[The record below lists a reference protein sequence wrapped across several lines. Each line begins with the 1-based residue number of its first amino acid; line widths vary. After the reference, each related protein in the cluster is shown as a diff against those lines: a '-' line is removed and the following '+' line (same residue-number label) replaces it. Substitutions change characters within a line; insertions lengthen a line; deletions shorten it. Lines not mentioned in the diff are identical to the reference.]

1 MHTKGDFAIIKMTF
15 YGQLNKKIGECVMD
29 LFDVLALVGGLSL
42 FLFGMNL
49 MGNSLEKKAGSKLKE
64 ILGKMT
70 DNPAKGFLLG
80 LVVTSIIQS
89 SSATTVMLVGFVNS
103 GIMTLHQAVGPI
115 MGANVGTTITSW
127 ILSLTAIK
135 GGGFLDLLKPDSF
148 VPVLALIGI
157 YLLMFSKKNKSK
169 DTAMILLGF
178 ATLMTGMSA
187 MSDAV
192 AGLKEVPEFTNI
204 LTLFS
209 NPVLGVLAGAV
220 LTAIIQSS
228 SASVGILQAISTTG
242 AITFGTAIPVI
253 MGMAIGTCI
262 TALLSS
268 IGANKN
274 AKRTTLVHLYFNI
287 FGTIAALVL
296 FYSANA
302 VFKFDF
308 FDDTVSEVGIAVVNT
323 AYKVFCVI
331 MWAPMLGIL
340 EKMATKSIKDTDEKE
355 KYEMLDE
362 RLLATPALAIDRCRS
377 VTLSMAEI
385 AVQSVKDAISL
396 LGNYD
401 EKLGEKVVQ
410 AEKKTDKYEDK
421 LGTYLVK
428 ISSLELTDEDSAE
441 AAMLLHVIGDIE
453 RIADHALNVLESAQ
467 EIDEKKLDFSEE
479 CKQELGRII
488 GAVGEIIDHSYSAFT
503 ENDLDQAKLVEPLEQ
518 VVDDLQDVLKARHIK
533 RLQKGECTVELG
545 FVLSD
550 LLRNFE
556 RISDH
561 CSNIA
566 GLVLEMDMSHDMAI
580 HKYLKKVRKGE
591 NDYLSKYEEFS
602 QKYKI

>member
-1 MHTKGDFAIIKMTF
+1 
-15 YGQLNKKIGECVMD
+15 MD
-29 LFDVLALVGGLSL
+29 LFNILSLVGGLAL
-42 FLFGMNL
+42 FLFGMNI
-49 MGNSLEKKAGSKLKE
+49 MGSSLEKKAGGQLKAV
-64 ILGKMT
+64 LGKMT

-80 LVVTSIIQS
+80 LIVTAIIQS
-89 SSATTVMLVGFVNS
+89 SSATTVMVVGFVNS
-103 GIMTLHQAVGPI
+103 GLMTLHQAVGPI
-115 MGANVGTTITSW
+115 MGANVGTTVTSW

-148 VPVLALIGI
+148 VPVLALVGI
-157 YLLMFSKKNKSK
+157 YLLMFTKKNKNK

-178 ATLMTGMSA
+178 ATLMTGMEA

-192 AGLKEVPEFTNI
+192 SGLKEVPEFTSI

-242 AITFGTAIPVI
+242 AITFGTAIPVV

-262 TALLSS
+262 TAVLSS

-274 AKRTTLVHLYFNI
+274 AKRATLVHLYFNI

-296 FYSANA
+296 FYGANA
-302 VFKFDF
+302 IFKFDF
-308 FDDTVSEVGIAVVNT
+308 VGNTANEVGIAIVNT
-323 AYKVFCVI
+323 TYKVFCVV
-331 MWAPMLGIL
+331 MWSPMLGLL
-340 EKMATKSIKDTDEKE
+340 EKMATKSIRDTEEKE

-362 RLLATPALAIDRCRS
+362 RLLATPAVAVDRCRS

-385 AVQSVKDAISL
+385 AAESVKNALSL
-396 LGNYD
+396 VGAYE
-401 EKLGEKVVQ
+401 EKLGQAVID

-428 ISSLELTDEDSAE
+428 VSALEMTDEDSE
-441 AAMLLHVIGDIE
+441 QTSMLLHVIGDIE
-453 RIADHALNVLESAQ
+453 RLADHAVNIIESAE
-467 EIDEKKLDFSEE
+467 EISEKKLEFSDD
-479 CKQELGRII
+479 CKQELSQMF
-488 GAVGEIIDHSYSAFT
+488 GAVNEIVDLSYAAFT
-503 ENDLDQAKLVEPLEQ
+503 ENDLEKAKLVEPLEQ
-518 VVDDLQDVLKARHIK
+518 VVDDLQDVLKARHVK

-550 LLRNFE
+550 LLRNLE

-561 CSNIA
+561 CSNVA
-566 GLVLEMDMSHDMAI
+566 GLVLEMDKAHDMSI
-580 HKYLKKVRKGE
+580 HKYLKKVRKGA
-591 NDYLSKYEEFS
+591 NDYNTKYEEFS
-602 QKYKI
+602 NKYRI

>member
-1 MHTKGDFAIIKMTF
+1 
-15 YGQLNKKIGECVMD
+15 MD
-29 LFDVLALVGGLSL
+29 LFDVLSLVGGLAL
-42 FLFGMNL
+42 FLFGMNI
-49 MGNSLEKKAGSKLKE
+49 MGTSLEKKAGGQLKAV
-64 ILGKMT
+64 LGKMT

-89 SSATTVMLVGFVNS
+89 SSATTVMVVGFVNS

-115 MGANVGTTITSW
+115 MGANVGTTVTGW

-135 GGGFLDLLKPDSF
+135 GGGFMDLLKPDSF

-157 YLLMFSKKNKSK
+157 YLLMFSKKSKSK

-178 ATLMTGMSA
+178 ATLMTGMET

-192 AGLKEVPEFTNI
+192 AGLKEVPQFTSL
-204 LTLFS
+204 LTFFS

-228 SASVGILQAISTTG
+228 SASVGILQALSTTG
-242 AITFGTAIPVI
+242 AITYGTAIPVI

-274 AKRTTLVHLYFNI
+274 AKRATLVHLYFNI
-287 FGTIAALVL
+287 FGTIAALAL
-296 FYSANA
+296 FYGANA
-302 VFKFDF
+302 IFKFDF
-308 FDDTVSEVGIAVVNT
+308 FDNTTNEVGIAVVNT
-323 AYKVFCVI
+323 AYKLFCVL
-331 MWAPMLGIL
+331 MWSPMLGVL
-340 EKMATKSIKDTDEKE
+340 EKLATVSIRDTEEKE

-362 RLLATPALAIDRCRS
+362 RLLATPAVAVERCHN
-377 VTLSMAEI
+377 VALSMADVALGCI
-385 AVQSVKDAISL
+385 NNALSL
-396 LGNYD
+396 LDSYD
-401 EKLGEKVVQ
+401 EKISEAVYK

-428 ISSLELTDEDSAE
+428 ISALELTEEDSME
-441 AAMLLHVIGDIE
+441 TSKLLHVIGDIE
-453 RIADHALNVLESAQ
+453 RLADHAVNVLESAQ
-467 EIDEKKLDFSEE
+467 EISEKKLNFSGE
-479 CKQELGRII
+479 CKQELGKMIS
-488 GAVGEIIDHSYSAFT
+488 AVKEIVSLSYDAFA
-503 ENDLDQAKLVEPLEQ
+503 ENDLEKAKLVEPLEQ
-518 VVDDLQDVLKARHIK
+518 VVDDLQDVLKARHVK

-550 LLRNFE
+550 LLRNLE

-566 GLVLEMDMSHDMAI
+566 GLVLEMDKSHDMSI

-591 NDYLSKYEEFS
+591 NDYNNRYEEFS
-602 QKYKI
+602 QKYSI

>member
-1 MHTKGDFAIIKMTF
+1 
-15 YGQLNKKIGECVMD
+15 MD
-29 LFDVLALVGGLSL
+29 LFDVLSLVGGLAL
-42 FLFGMNL
+42 FLFGMNI
-49 MGNSLEKKAGSKLKE
+49 MGSSLEKKAGGQLKNV
-64 ILGKMT
+64 LAKMT
-70 DNPAKGFLLG
+70 DNPAKGFFLG
-80 LVVTSIIQS
+80 LIVTSIIQS
-89 SSATTVMLVGFVNS
+89 SSATTVMIVGFVNS

-115 MGANVGTTITSW
+115 MGANVGTTVTGW

-135 GGGFLDLLKPDSF
+135 GGGFMDLLKPDSF

-178 ATLMTGMSA
+178 ATLMTGMETMSA
-187 MSDAV
+187 AV
-192 AGLKEVPEFTNI
+192 EGLKEVPEFTRI
-204 LTLFS
+204 LTVFS

-220 LTAIIQSS
+220 LTAVIQSS
-228 SASVGILQAISTTG
+228 SAAVGILQALSTTG
-242 AITFGTAIPVI
+242 AITVGTAIPVV

-274 AKRTTLVHLYFNI
+274 AKRATLVHLYFNI
-287 FGTIAALVL
+287 FGTVIALVL
-296 FYSANA
+296 FYGANA
-302 VFKFDF
+302 IFKFDF
-308 FDDTVSEVGIAVVNT
+308 FYSTANEVSIAVVNT
-323 AYKVFCVI
+323 AFKVFCVL
-331 MWAPMLGIL
+331 MWAPMIRVL
-340 EKMATKSIKDTDEKE
+340 EKMATLSIKDTAETE
-355 KYEMLDE
+355 KYAMLDE
-362 RLLATPALAIDRCRS
+362 RLLATPAVAVDRCRS

-385 AVQSVKDAISL
+385 AVESVKNAISL
-396 LGNYD
+396 VDNYD
-401 EKLGEKVVQ
+401 EKLGDSIVE

-428 ISSLELTDEDSAE
+428 VSALELTDEDSAQ
-441 AAMLLHVIGDIE
+441 AATLLHVIGDIE

-467 EIDEKKLDFSEE
+467 EIREKKLDFSDE
-479 CKQELGRII
+479 CKQELAQIM
-488 GAVGEIIDHSYSAFT
+488 GAVGEIIDHSYIAFT
-503 ENDLDQAKLVEPLEQ
+503 ENNLEEAKLVEPLEQ

-566 GLVLEMDMSHDMAI
+566 GLVLEMDKSHDLAI
-580 HKYLKKVRKGE
+580 HKYLKKVRKGA
-591 NDYLSKYEEFS
+591 NDYEYKYDEFS
-602 QKYKI
+602 QKYRI